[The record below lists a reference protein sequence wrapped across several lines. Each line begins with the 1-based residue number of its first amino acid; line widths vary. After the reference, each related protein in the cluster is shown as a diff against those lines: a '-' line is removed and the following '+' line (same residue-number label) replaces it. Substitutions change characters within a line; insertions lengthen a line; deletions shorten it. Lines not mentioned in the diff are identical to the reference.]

1 MQTRNLLA
9 IKTELIYSMQ
19 QLRISIDEATAKM
32 SETYH
37 EDHHIV
43 QRLKSY
49 YPALDKQEEY
59 VNMLDALILENN
71 YEEIEL
77 LSTKIRAIADMIKTD
92 ARSLLLSLQTGEE
105 EFPEGV
111 VWN

>member
-9 IKTELIYSMQ
+9 IKNELIYSMQ
-19 QLRISIDEATAKM
+19 RLRISIDEATAKM